1 MRLVRNDLNIHELRE
16 LGLRRLQ
23 YLFFIL
29 FLLCIIAIVW
39 LPTMWAQIAGTAV
52 LLLIAGAACK
62 SGRER

>member
-29 FLLCIIAIVW
+29 ALVCIIVLVW
-39 LPTMWAQIAGTAV
+39 FPEKWAQIVGTAV
-52 LLLIAGAACK
+52 LLLIAGVACK